1 MVSDSSPHTLHRTVE
16 PKTFDIKKI
25 VATMN
30 AFTIYGKMV
39 TVSVGSYARLIAL
52 ITLGILEP

>member
-1 MVSDSSPHTLHRTVE
+1 
-16 PKTFDIKKI
+16 
-25 VATMN
+25 MN
-30 AFTIYGKMV
+30 AFTIYGKMA

>member
-1 MVSDSSPHTLHRTVE
+1 
-16 PKTFDIKKI
+16 
-25 VATMN
+25 MN